1 MMFAWS
7 VIYPAKGEHS
17 QERELPLST
26 LTLLDF
32 TDQNI
37 AIVTSVNETQQ

>member
-26 LTLLDF
+26 LTSFRFHGSKYNNSDKR
-32 TDQNI
+32 
-37 AIVTSVNETQQ
+37 E